1 MTLLIYLIMGLL
13 GDILDTV
20 TGGVFGLASTGLNM
34 MGSQQLQDDAQQF
47 QREEWTRQFNL
58 SNQRQDELISSQRE
72 YESPAAY
79 MQRLRKAGL
88 NPSALFPSGGSLLG
102 QQVSPSVNMP
112 SGVTSPHFTPAD
124 IGFGQHF
131 EAFGNFVKAMA
142 DAKKSGLDSELLRQ
156 TFDDNILLLR
166 EKVFSQQLE
175 NYNKELDNYV
185 NNEIKNVKVKRAFK
199 DYDYLCT
206 LEQNARFLG
215 ENVKADTSLKAAKEL
230 LTIAEKNLSEQQ
242 YQELSI
248 IVRNKQRL
256 IDSEISKNYSYAA
269 ANSAAAGMF
278 VSQTEYNYALAQTE
292 NQMRDGKITLQQ
304 LQNDSMRIANT
315 IGSSNMRTFVS
326 TEQDRLKALVSEYE
340 RQGFITETVRANM
353 QQAITNA
360 NWSEVE
366 KYLGA
371 MSQALNTVTGV
382 YNAGSMRIGSMS
394 QMQRNQVQSEFNRIL
409 DSHWKPN
416 EAKPIHGFG
425 YNVNP

>member
-1 MTLLIYLIMGLL
+1 MDFL
-13 GDILDTV
+13 DILDTV
-20 TGGVFGLASTGLNM
+20 TGGIFGLGSTGLNIAA
-34 MGSQQLQDDAQQF
+34 SRELQEDAQEF
-47 QREEWTRQFNL
+47 QRDEWTRQFNL

-88 NPSALFPSGGSLLG
+88 NPSALLQSGGSLLG

-156 TFDDNILLLR
+156 TFDDNIRLLR

-185 NNEIKNVKVKRAFK
+185 NNEIKDVKVKRAFK

-215 ENVKADTSLKAAKEL
+215 ENVQADTSLKAAKEL

-256 IDSEISKNYSYAA
+256 LDSEITRNYASASASQASAA
-269 ANSAAAGMF
+269 AFYAAAGMYQ
-278 VSQTEYNYALAQTE
+278 SQTEYNYALAQTE

-304 LQNDSMRIANT
+304 LQSESMRIANT
-315 IGSSNMRTFVS
+315 IGSSNMRTFVA

-340 RQGFITETVRANM
+340 RQGFITETARANM

-371 MSQALNTVTGV
+371 MSQALHTVTGV

-409 DSHWKPN
+409 DSHWQPN
-416 EAKPIHGFG
+416 EPKPIQGFG

>member
-1 MTLLIYLIMGLL
+1 MDVLDLF
-13 GDILDTV
+13 DTV
-20 TGGVFGLASTGLNM
+20 TGGIFGLGSTGL
-34 MGSQQLQDDAQQF
+34 SIAASRELQEDAQEF
-47 QREEWTRQFNL
+47 QREEWTRQFGL

-79 MQRLRKAGL
+79 AARLRQAGL
-88 NPSALFPSGGSLLG
+88 NPSALLQSGGSLLG

-112 SGVTSPHFTPAD
+112 SGVTAPHFAPSD
-124 IGFGQHF
+124 IGFGQTF
-131 EAFGNFVKAMA
+131 EFFGNFVKAMA

-166 EKVFSQQLE
+166 ERVFSQQLE
-175 NYNKELDNYV
+175 NVNKQLDNYV
-185 NNEIKNVKVKRAFK
+185 NNEIKDAKVKRAFK
-199 DYDYLCT
+199 EYDYLCT

-215 ENVKADTSLKAAKEL
+215 ENVKADTSLKAAQEL
-230 LTIAEKNLSEQQ
+230 LTVAQKELSGQQ
-242 YQELSI
+242 FQELSI

-256 IDSEISKNYSYAA
+256 IDSEITRNYASSSAYT
-269 ANSAAAGMF
+269 AAAGMYQ
-278 VSQTEYNYALAQTE
+278 SQTEYNYALAQTE
-292 NQMRDGKITLQQ
+292 NQMRDGRITLQQ

-315 IGSSNMRTFVS
+315 VGSSNMRTFVA

-340 RQGFITETVRANM
+340 RQGFITETARANM
-353 QQAITNA
+353 QHAITNA

-409 DSHWKPN
+409 DSHWQPN
-416 EAKPIHGFG
+416 EPKPIHGFG